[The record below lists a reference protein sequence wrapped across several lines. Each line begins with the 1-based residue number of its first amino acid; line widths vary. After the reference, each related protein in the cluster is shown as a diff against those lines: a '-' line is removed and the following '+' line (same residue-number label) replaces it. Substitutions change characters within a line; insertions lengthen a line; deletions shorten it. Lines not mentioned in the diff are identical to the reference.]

1 MAKDINTVL
10 RKKALETNDLMLYL
24 LANQEGNIDIWGYLQ
39 EYIKNNDLGNL
50 EISDEVSRNL
60 EQTFKANKRRA
71 RQLEKWI
78 LEEDKVKNPTAVEKT
93 IQESYKKE
101 LDLLNEY
108 ALQILR
114 DFLGV
119 K

>member
-10 RKKALETNDLMLYL
+10 RKKALETNDLKLFL
-24 LANQEGNIDIWGYLQ
+24 LANQEGDADIWGYLQ

-60 EQTFKANKRRA
+60 EQTFRANKRRA

-78 LEEDKVKNPTAVEKT
+78 LEEDKIKNPTSVEEI

-101 LDLLNEY
+101 LNLLNEY
-108 ALQILR
+108 ALLILR